1 MLQDAK
7 NVMGIIKV
15 CVNITIMLYNI
26 HTTLTLLW
34 VESLLWMH
42 SRLTRGQ
49 YECCV
54 KSLLYYI
61 IMNLNYIHPCDGSDY
76 RAETIIIG
84 SHASDV

>member
-34 VESLLWMH
+34 VESLLWITA
-42 SRLTRGQ
+42 SLSEVLRG
-49 YECCV
+49 
-54 KSLLYYI
+54 
-61 IMNLNYIHPCDGSDY
+61 
-76 RAETIIIG
+76 
-84 SHASDV
+84 